1 MSGSNP
7 LLSPPFY
14 VIPGIDPNAPISAQ
28 TEQIDQLNTLLLQ
41 EIDANFARF
50 HQIVTSRILP
60 EIKRFAIAGEPTREA
75 AQFWRSFF
83 EAASSIR
90 TTGLEEPSI
99 PSQQD
104 ISAQYEDQTMTLRRN
119 HDDSSIISHNDQSG
133 SSFIFDPPA
142 TSSTPLPNAAHKGKS
157 KVNESWEDSME
168 SPFDRLDRKLRD
180 DLKIGNG
187 NFVNDQNGFSSSD
200 LPTPSL
206 PSGYSLPHLGSTST
220 SNTSNSAS
228 LPSMNWNQSQ
238 EDEQEGYSTGTVDPQ
253 DIQRSQH
260 TFNPSRPNSIT
271 PKANKIASASTSN
284 HPFGPNF
291 NGIVDI
297 RSTPLNAKSLSKS
310 KKTKKPPK
318 QSILPGIDDVESSD
332 EELPFGMSPPVTMK
346 FSLPPKAKAI
356 FDMSRTPG
364 KKSISSQTQINTVD
378 VYGTSTNTNVQSQN
392 TQNRDQSAITGD
404 GEKQAKYMIDDL
416 LEEMGSE
423 LSPRLDT
430 PEGLGRYSIMPG
442 ELQPSE
448 GRLLFSGQSQQQQLQ
463 PVLQEAEEEDQTYN
477 PTVGAGA
484 GAFQQGRMRLYR
496 RSTGANTSYGS
507 DMVDLPVGQVY
518 SADDSFD
525 NEDSF
530 ASDLNEDD
538 DGVYSQPTVTATG
551 SIAHTHTATG
561 TGTISSV
568 PYSTHEHI
576 LADDSYLS
584 SEGDLTTTSEAGV
597 IFGKQP
603 NYLPQAQQHRQST
616 LAGVGP
622 VQGQAPRKSHFE
634 LMKMEDMNT
643 YHGGRLEDAAGH
655 DVANSPTNALAR
667 GRGG

>member
-1 MSGSNP
+1 MSGPNP

-90 TTGLEEPSI
+90 TTSLEEPSI

-104 ISAQYEDQTMTLRRN
+104 ISAQYEDQTMTLRRI
-119 HDDSSIISHNDQSG
+119 HDDSSIISNNDQSG

-142 TSSTPLPNAAHKGKS
+142 TSSTPLPNTAHKGKS
-157 KVNESWEDSME
+157 KINESWEHSME

-180 DLKIGNG
+180 DLKIGSG
-187 NFVNDQNGFSSSD
+187 NFINDQSGFSSSD

-220 SNTSNSAS
+220 SNTSKSAS

-238 EDEQEGYSTGTVDPQ
+238 EDEHEGYSTGTVDPQ

-260 TFNPSRPNSIT
+260 TSHPSRPNSIT

-284 HPFGPNF
+284 NPFGPNF

-297 RSTPLNAKSLSKS
+297 RSTPLNAKSMSKS

-346 FSLPPKAKAI
+346 FSLPPKARAI

-364 KKSISSQTQINTVD
+364 KKSISSHTQSNTAD
-378 VYGTSTNTNVQSQN
+378 VYGNNTNIQSQN
-392 TQNRDQSAITGD
+392 RVQSGITGD

-442 ELQPSE
+442 ELQPGE
-448 GRLLFSGQSQQQQLQ
+448 GRLLFSGQSQHRQLQ
-463 PVLQEAEEEDQTYN
+463 PVLQEEEEGEDQTYHL
-477 PTVGAGA
+477 TAGVGAS
-484 GAFQQGRMRLYR
+484 QDGRRLNR
-496 RSTGANTSYGS
+496 RSTGVNTSFGS
-507 DMVDLPVGQVY
+507 DMIDLPVGQVY
-518 SADDSFD
+518 SAEDSFD

-530 ASDLNEDD
+530 ASDLNDDD

-551 SIAHTHTATG
+551 SIAHTHTG

-568 PYSTHEHI
+568 PYSTHEHMI
-576 LADDSYLS
+576 ADDSYLS

-603 NYLPQAQQHRQST
+603 NYLPQAHQRRQST

-622 VQGQAPRKSHFE
+622 VQGHAPRKSHFE
-634 LMKMEDMNT
+634 LMKMEDMDT
-643 YHGGRLEDAAGH
+643 YHGGRLEDAAGN